1 MKLNNLA
8 FLARTVSGGGGGGG
22 GSLTI
27 VQQPDGVEDYTNAP
41 SIILSAIGNGNG
53 VVVAVRGLTSFG
65 APTISDNQ
73 GGSWGAAVFSAPETA
88 NNTTTWY
95 FIRNNI
101 TSGLTTITATFS
113 GTDECR
119 IGVVELSGGTIVMD
133 GSGIDSDQAAAD
145 PWTINFTTTQNNTVL
160 IGMAVFS
167 NNTTIADT
175 APINAD
181 AATSYFGYFRGQ
193 FATAGSNS
201 ATLDLNDPRS
211 GAYSAIVVKAS

>member
-1 MKLNNLA
+1 MSTIQQALVMA
-8 FLARTVSGGGGGGG
+8 VAAGGG

-27 VQQPDGVEDYTNAP
+27 VQQPDGVEDFTSAP
-41 SIILSAIGNGNG
+41 AITLSAIGSGNG
-53 VVVAVRGLTSFG
+53 VVVAARGLTSFG

-73 GGSWGAAVFSAPETA
+73 SGSWGSSVFSAPET
-88 NNTTTWY
+88 NSNTTTWY

-101 TSGLTTITATFS
+101 TSGLTTITATFG

-119 IGVVELSGGTIVMD
+119 IGAVELSGGSIVMD
-133 GSGIDSDQAAAD
+133 GSGIDSDQSAAD
-145 PWTINFTTTQNNTVL
+145 PWTINFTTTQNNAVL
-160 IGMAVFS
+160 VGMAVFS
-167 NNTTIADT
+167 NNITISDT

-201 ATLDLNDPRS
+201 ATLDLNDTRS
-211 GAYSAIVVKAS
+211 GAYSAIVVKAA